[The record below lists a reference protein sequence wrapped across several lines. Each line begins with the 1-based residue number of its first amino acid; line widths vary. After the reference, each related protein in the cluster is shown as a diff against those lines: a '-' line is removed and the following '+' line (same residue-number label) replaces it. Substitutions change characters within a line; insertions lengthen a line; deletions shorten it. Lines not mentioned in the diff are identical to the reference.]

1 MLRRRLALLGGTTAA
16 ADCLVVA
23 GHLLRGRLVDGPAL
37 MRYESAFAD
46 AVGVRHGISFA
57 TGRVGLYGLLRA
69 VGVGPGDEVLL
80 QVPTHIVV
88 PNAIRYTG
96 ARPLYADCVPGNWNI
111 DLDDAA
117 RRLTPATRVLV
128 LQHTFGIPADMEAV
142 QAFVTEHDLVL
153 IEDCVHALGATWRGR
168 PVGSFGRAAFFSTE
182 ETKVISTTMGGMV
195 VTEDDEL
202 ASAMRR
208 FQETCAPPPAWL
220 TARYL
225 LKLLAYHLLTEPRV
239 HRFAR
244 AVYDGLGQRQSLPTP
259 TEDSELEGG
268 PRSNYEQ
275 RLGNAQAVLGLR
287 QLARLDENVAHRRAV
302 AGAYGQHLAARG
314 CALPRAPAGAEPVW
328 LRYPVHVADR
338 VAVVRALAPHVV
350 VGTWFTSVLEEAVS
364 PASGD
369 YEIGS
374 CPVAEDA
381 AVHLVNLPTH
391 GRVRLDDAARIAA
404 RLPCAPADRGP
415 A

>member
-1 MLRRRLALLGGTTAA
+1 MALLGGTTTAD
-16 ADCLVVA
+16 DCLMVA
-23 GHLLRGRLVDGPAL
+23 RHLLGGRLVDGPSL
-37 MRYESAFAD
+37 TRYEAAFAA
-46 AVGVRHGISFA
+46 AVGVRHGVSFA

-69 VGVGPGDEVLL
+69 LGVGPGDEVLL

-117 RRLTPATRVLV
+117 RRVTPATRVLV
-128 LQHTFGIPADMEAV
+128 LQHTFGIPADMDAV
-142 QAFVTEHDLVL
+142 QAFVADRDLVL
-153 IEDCVHALGATWRGR
+153 IEDCVHALGASWRGR

-195 VTEDDEL
+195 VTDDDEL
-202 ASAMRR
+202 VSAMRR
-208 FQETCAPPPAWL
+208 FHETCSRPPAWL
-220 TARYL
+220 IARYM

-259 TEDSELEGG
+259 TERSELEGG

-275 RLGNAQAVLGLR
+275 RLGNAQAALGLR
-287 QLARLDENVAHRRAV
+287 QLGRLAENVAHRRAV
-302 AGAYGQHLAARG
+302 AAAYTRHLAVRG
-314 CALPRAPAGAEPVW
+314 YVGPRVPAGADPVW
-328 LRYPVHVADR
+328 LRYPIHVTDR
-338 VAVVRALAPHVV
+338 EAAVRALAPHVV
-350 VGTWFTSVLEEAVS
+350 AGTWFTSVLEEAVS

-369 YEIGS
+369 YPDGS
-374 CPVAEDA
+374 CPVAENA

-404 RLPCAPADRGP
+404 QLPLGP
-415 A
+415 S

>member
-1 MLRRRLALLGGTTAA
+1 MKRRLALLGGTTTPG
-16 ADCLVVA
+16 DCVVA
-23 GHLLRGRLVDGPAL
+23 ARHLLAGRLVEGPSVG
-37 MRYESAFAD
+37 RYEAAFAA

-69 VGVGPGDEVLL
+69 LGVGAGDEVLL

-117 RRLTPATRVLV
+117 RRVTPATRVLV
-128 LQHTFGIPADMEAV
+128 LQHTFGIPADMDAA
-142 QAFVTEHDLVL
+142 QGFAAEHGLVL
-153 IEDCVHALGATWRGR
+153 IEDCVHALGAGWRGR

-195 VTEDDEL
+195 VTDDERL
-202 ASAMRR
+202 ASDLRR
-208 FQETCAPPPAWL
+208 FQQACSAPPAWL

-225 LKLLAYHLLTEPRV
+225 IKLLAYHLLTEPHV
-239 HRFAR
+239 HRLAR
-244 AVYDGLGQRQSLPTP
+244 AIYDGLGQRQSLAVP
-259 TEDSELEGG
+259 TERSELEGG

-275 RLGNAQAVLGLR
+275 RLANAQAALGLR
-287 QLARLDENVAHRRAV
+287 QLARLTENVAHRRAV
-302 AGAYGQHLAARG
+302 AAAYERHLAARG
-314 CALPRAPAGAEPVW
+314 CAAPRVPPAAEPVW
-328 LRYPVHVADR
+328 LRYPVHVTDR
-338 VAVVRALAPHVV
+338 AAVVRALAPHVV
-350 VGTWFTSVLEEAVS
+350 AGTWFTSVLEEAVS

-369 YEIGS
+369 YPDGS

-381 AVHLVNLPTH
+381 AIHLVNLPTH
-391 GRVRLDDAARIAA
+391 GRVRFDDAARIAA
-404 RLPCAPADRGP
+404 ALPSEPT
-415 A
+415 